1 MTAKIFRNSFLIGIT
16 VLLVSSVLFF
26 AVMFSNYENQAF
38 ERLSAEAESIS
49 LALDRSGLSY
59 LESLRASDR
68 VTLIAPDGSVL
79 FDNFADPAALPG
91 HLARE
96 EVQQALRTGTARTIM
111 PCGFRTAVCCAR
123 PARKNRSFPWR
134 FCCSRRFCGSSRW
147 C

>member
-79 FDNFADPAALPG
+79 DPSSSAYIANGSGAVVGGNTYCVIVTGDRDSLQLVGEHVTVLLAATKMGRPETTVYDPAAIQEKYN
-91 HLARE
+91 A
-96 EVQQALRTGTARTIM
+96 
-111 PCGFRTAVCCAR
+111 
-123 PARKNRSFPWR
+123 
-134 FCCSRRFCGSSRW
+134 
-147 C
+147 

>member
-79 FDNFADPAALPG
+79 FDNFADPAALPD
-91 HLARE
+91 HLTRE
-96 EVQQALRTGTARTIM
+96 EVQQALRTGTGLSLIHI
-111 PCGFRTAVCCAR
+111 
-123 PARKNRSFPWR
+123 
-134 FCCSRRFCGSSRW
+134 
-147 C
+147 